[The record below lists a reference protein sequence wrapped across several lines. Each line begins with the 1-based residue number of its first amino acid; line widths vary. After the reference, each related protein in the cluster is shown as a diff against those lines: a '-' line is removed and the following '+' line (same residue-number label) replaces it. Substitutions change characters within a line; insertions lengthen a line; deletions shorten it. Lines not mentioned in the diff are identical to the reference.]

1 MSDLIERL
9 RMLKEIAGI
18 EGGCIGDAAA
28 DRIEELERG
37 ERANWSTLDAW
48 KEKAESLEAENERLR
63 EKLKNA
69 LTNYGLP
76 ALAEKDD
83 E

>member
-1 MSDLIERL
+1 MSDMIERL

-28 DRIEELERG
+28 DRIEELE
-37 ERANWSTLDAW
+37 TLLSV
-48 KEKAESLEAENERLR
+48 KQETIKAREAEIRRAYRQNERLR
-63 EKLKNA
+63 EA
-69 LTNYGLP
+69 F
-76 ALAEKDD
+76 AEKDD